1 MHALQVL
8 RNVASV
14 LKQGMGRVLF
24 RDYAEGD
31 MAQTRLQDST
41 SGARHIRGNFF
52 ARGDG
57 TCCYY
62 FAQVS
67 TASRLQYSR
76 HWVSTEPSE
85 GDTGV
90 LLARPT
96 PCRC

>member
-1 MHALQVL
+1 MTLTSCHMPLMHALQVL

-14 LKQGMGRVLF
+14 LKQGTGRVLF

-62 FAQVS
+62 FDQVRTTS
-67 TASRLQYSR
+67 
-76 HWVSTEPSE
+76 
-85 GDTGV
+85 
-90 LLARPT
+90 PT
-96 PCRC
+96 LNPKSGLP